1 MSSSADTRSF
11 VETNYRW
18 NFSVN
23 VLDIS
28 FYMLALN
35 MVSQTTIL
43 PLMVSQLTGSKFA
56 VGLIPA
62 IFSMGFFLPQLLT
75 AGYTEGLKLKKPFIM
90 LFSGITE
97 RGPYLII
104 GLIIWLFA
112 KPAPVA
118 TLVAFYLLLLLA
130 AGTAGIL
137 TPAWYDMIAKV
148 IPVERRGLYSGV
160 GNGLGAFMGIA
171 GAALAGW
178 LLTRFEF
185 PVNYALCFLVASV
198 FFVVSWVGLALNR
211 EPESETVKEHNG
223 LLVYL
228 KQLPALLRRDHN
240 LQAFLF
246 SRSMANLGGMA
257 SGFFIVYGAE
267 KFGVSGA
274 EAGVLTAI
282 LVGSQALWN
291 LLWGLL
297 GDQKGHKIVLVGST
311 FAMALAALAAVL
323 AQSAIVMWL
332 VFFLVGV
339 ALAGDSV
346 SGLNIILEFC
356 EPEDRPTYIGLTNTL
371 LSPVKTLS
379 PLIGGW
385 LATWLGYPP
394 MFVVAV
400 VVTVVGTLM
409 LQGWVKEPRHAASPN
424 AKTLPETQ

>member
-1 MSSSADTRSF
+1 MSSTTDTRSF
-11 VETNYRW
+11 VEANYRW

-43 PLMVSQLTGSKFA
+43 PMMVSQLTSSKFA

-62 IFSMGFFLPQLLT
+62 LFSMGFFLPQLLT
-75 AGYTEGLKLKKPFIM
+75 AGYTEGLKLKKPFIIV
-90 LFSGITE
+90 FSAFVE
-97 RGPYLII
+97 RVPYLVI
-104 GLIIWLFA
+104 GVVVWIFA
-112 KPAPVA
+112 RSAPVV
-118 TLVAFYLLLLLA
+118 TLVLFYLLLLLA

-171 GAALAGW
+171 GAGLAGW
-178 LLTRFEF
+178 LLTQFSF
-185 PVNYALCFLVASV
+185 PQNYALCFVVASV
-198 FFVVSWVGLALNR
+198 FFAISWVGLALNR
-211 EPESETVKEHNG
+211 EPESEIVKQHAG

-228 KQLPALLRRDHN
+228 KQLPALLRRDRN
-240 LQAFLF
+240 LQAYLI
-246 SRSMANLGGMA
+246 SRSVANLGGMA

-267 KFGVSGA
+267 KFGMNGA
-274 EAGVLTAI
+274 EVGGLTAM
-282 LVGSQALWN
+282 LVGSQALMN

-297 GDQKGHKIVLVGST
+297 GDRKGHKIVLVGST
-311 FAMALAALAAVL
+311 IALALAALAALL
-323 AQSAIVMWL
+323 AQSELMLWL

-356 EPEDRPTYIGLTNTL
+356 APEDRPTYIGLTNTL
-371 LSPVKTLS
+371 LAPIKTLS

-394 MFVVAV
+394 MFVVALV
-400 VVTVVGTLM
+400 MAVAGSLL
-409 LQGWVKEPRHAASPN
+409 LQGWVKEPRHCG
-424 AKTLPETQ
+424 